1 MKTTTH
7 YVNKKE
13 ENILFSVQTQH
24 EWVHKDISKLAP
36 SNLSGKVLKK
46 KAFLKSLK

>member
-1 MKTTTH
+1 M
-7 YVNKKE
+7 
-13 ENILFSVQTQH
+13 VQAQH